1 MFHQNCRNSMTY
13 QAQKNFHTISD
24 FTKCCW
30 LVMLVVGLIDIQHM
44 QAVIKRV
51 FFFVFCFFFSKI
63 ATILVIWKSSDR
75 ETRVK
80 IKLFTIPFQFYGPNG
95 TLKIKTGLPTSPISQ
110 RALITHGPLITK
122 IPAFDPD
129 WSFSAKCYQS
139 VIIVYWHN
147 CLKANLKHCR
157 KDDW

>member
-1 MFHQNCRNSMTY
+1 MTY

-30 LVMLVVGLIDIQHM
+30 LLMSIVGLIDIQHM
-44 QAVIKRV
+44 QAVIKG
-51 FFFVFCFFFSKI
+51 FFFPKI
-63 ATILVIWKSSDR
+63 LLLFQWSGNPVTAKA
-75 ETRVK
+75 RVK
-80 IKLFTIPFQFYGPNG
+80 IKLFTIPFQFYSPNG

-122 IPAFDPD
+122 IPAFDPN
-129 WSFSAKCYQS
+129 WSFSAKCCQS

>member
-1 MFHQNCRNSMTY
+1 MT
-13 QAQKNFHTISD
+13 AKPR
-24 FTKCCW
+24 
-30 LVMLVVGLIDIQHM
+30 
-44 QAVIKRV
+44 VI
-51 FFFVFCFFFSKI
+51 
-63 ATILVIWKSSDR
+63 
-75 ETRVK
+75 

-129 WSFSAKCYQS
+129 WSFSAKCCQS
-139 VIIVYWHN
+139 VIIVYLHN

-157 KDDW
+157 KDDWYISLCNNHQFIHFFAWCLLKEILKQWQPLVDTNFCRWRADGRPG

>member
-1 MFHQNCRNSMTY
+1 MFHKNCRNSMTY
-13 QAQKNFHTISD
+13 QAQKEFSHYFWFHKMLLISHSSRPNWYSAHAGCNQ
-24 FTKCCW
+24 K
-30 LVMLVVGLIDIQHM
+30 G
-44 QAVIKRV
+44 
-51 FFFVFCFFFSKI
+51 FFFFLFFFPKI

-80 IKLFTIPFQFYGPNG
+80 IKLFTITFQFYGPNG
-95 TLKIKTGLPTSPISQ
+95 TLKIKTGLPTRPISQ

-129 WSFSAKCYQS
+129 WPFSAKCCQS
-139 VIIVYWHN
+139 VMIVYWHN

>member
-1 MFHQNCRNSMTY
+1 MLL
-13 QAQKNFHTISD
+13 ISHVSSRPNWYSAHAG
-24 FTKCCW
+24 CN
-30 LVMLVVGLIDIQHM
+30 Q
-44 QAVIKRV
+44 R
-51 FFFVFCFFFSKI
+51 FFFFFFFFFFSPKI

-110 RALITHGPLITK
+110 RALITHGPLI
-122 IPAFDPD
+122 PAFDPD
-129 WSFSAKCYQS
+129 WSFSAKCCQS